1 MRLSYIRWLI
11 QAKIIKCSDF
21 DDFEWLHFFG
31 GCFFNRRHY
40 DFFFEFSHVDSIL
53 FNDSLLGVGNDR
65 NIIVMLCVQRDISFS
80 ETRTLRQVHSV
91 LVKLGLFVR
100 NLFLVVVGGFLGVTA
115 RARVP
120 SNDYS
125 LAEDRVVPGHFFLG
139 SEKVLQSRA
148 LVVSVWV
155 TKFTLGVTVSISGFA
170 IGFLVA
176 AIALSTV
183 TTVALC
189 TSVVSSLSTI
199 ALCTSVVSSLSTIA
213 IVAIAVS
220 TISTVA
226 VSTIST
232 VAPRTSVVSTLSTIT
247 VVATS
252 SVSAI
257 ALSVR
262 ATTIAAVTVSVAV
275 SVAMSIAVAISSI
288 VVCAVSISTVSISS
302 IVVCAVAIGI
312 GTAIV
317 ALSTVAIACTVALS
331 TVAIACTVALLMIKL
346 TLF

>member
-199 ALCTSVVSSLSTIA
+199 ALCTSVVSSLSTI
-213 IVAIAVS
+213 
-220 TISTVA
+220 
-226 VSTIST
+226 
-232 VAPRTSVVSTLSTIT
+232 P

-317 ALSTVAIACTVALS
+317 ALSTVAIA
-331 TVAIACTVALLMIKL
+331 
-346 TLF
+346 

>member
-65 NIIVMLCVQRDISFS
+65 NIIVMLCVQRDISLS

-199 ALCTSVVSSLSTIA
+199 ALCTSVVSSLSTIST
-213 IVAIAVS
+213 VAVS

-288 VVCAVSISTVSISS
+288 V
-302 IVVCAVAIGI
+302 
-312 GTAIV
+312 
-317 ALSTVAIACTVALS
+317 
-331 TVAIACTVALLMIKL
+331 
-346 TLF
+346 

>member
-1 MRLSYIRWLI
+1 MRLSYLSWLI
-11 QAKIIKCSDF
+11 PAQIIKCSDF

-40 DFFFEFSHVDSIL
+40 DFFFEFSHVDSVL
-53 FNDSLLGVGNDR
+53 FNDSLLGIGNDR

-91 LVKLGLFVR
+91 LVKLGFFVR

-183 TTVALC
+183 
-189 TSVVSSLSTI
+189 STI
-199 ALCTSVVSSLSTIA
+199 ALCTSVVSSRSTIA

-232 VAPRTSVVSTLSTIT
+232 VAPHTSVVSTLSTIT
-247 VVATS
+247 VV
-252 SVSAI
+252 
-257 ALSVR
+257 
-262 ATTIAAVTVSVAV
+262 
-275 SVAMSIAVAISSI
+275 
-288 VVCAVSISTVSISS
+288 
-302 IVVCAVAIGI
+302 
-312 GTAIV
+312 
-317 ALSTVAIACTVALS
+317 
-331 TVAIACTVALLMIKL
+331 
-346 TLF
+346 